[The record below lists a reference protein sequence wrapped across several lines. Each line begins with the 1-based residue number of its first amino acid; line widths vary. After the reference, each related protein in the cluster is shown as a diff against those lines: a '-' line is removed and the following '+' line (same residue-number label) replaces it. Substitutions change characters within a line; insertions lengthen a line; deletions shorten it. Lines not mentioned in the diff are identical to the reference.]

1 MSKDEPMSAPGWL
14 LGRWRLQQAEA
25 GVEIMP
31 DTLMEFRRGGEL
43 TYTIT
48 LEGRQA
54 SFDLSYQIADG
65 MLFTRYSS
73 GAHSAA
79 AGVSLGAG
87 GLLEFNFNGR
97 RAWFAREILM

>member
-1 MSKDEPMSAPGWL
+1 MFDKEPMTVPGWL

-25 GVEIMP
+25 GVEILP

-54 SFDLSYQIADG
+54 TFDLSYQLTDG

-73 GAHSAA
+73 GEHSAA
-79 AGVSLGAG
+79 AGVSLDAS